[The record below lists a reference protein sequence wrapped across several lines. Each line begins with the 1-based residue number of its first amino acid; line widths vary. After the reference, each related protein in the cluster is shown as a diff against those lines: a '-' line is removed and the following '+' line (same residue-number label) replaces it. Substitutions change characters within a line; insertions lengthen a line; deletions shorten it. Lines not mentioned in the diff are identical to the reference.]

1 MKPSRL
7 LRFAGIF
14 LIALIAVNAA
24 SAFAA
29 ANSVPASRLDDD
41 SFSITANDLKPAE
54 CSALNLTNI
63 VVIAG
68 NGAGTNANDLILGSS
83 GGDNLR
89 GGDGDDCIVGGG
101 GDDSLDGQKDN
112 DILLGQGGNDSL
124 RGSQETDIC
133 DGGAG
138 TDSGHNS
145 CETEIN
151 IP

>member
-7 LRFAGIF
+7 LRTAGIF
-14 LIALIAVNAA
+14 LIALITVNAV

-29 ANSVPASRLDDD
+29 ANSVPSSRLDDD
-41 SFSITANDLKPAE
+41 SFSIAANDLKPPE
-54 CSALNLTNI
+54 CSSLNLTNI

-68 NGAGTNANDLILGSS
+68 NGSGTNANDLILGSP

-89 GGDGDDCIVGGG
+89 GSDGDDCIVGGG
-101 GDDSLDGQKDN
+101 GDDSLDGQKVN
-112 DILLGQGGNDSL
+112 DILLGQDGNDSL
-124 RGSQETDIC
+124 RGSQQTDIC

-145 CETEIN
+145 CETEID

>member
-7 LRFAGIF
+7 FRFAGIF

-29 ANSVPASRLDDD
+29 ANNVPASRLDDD
-41 SFSITANDLKPAE
+41 SFPITANDLKPSE
-54 CSALNLTNI
+54 CAALNLTNI
-63 VVIAG
+63 VVAG
-68 NGAGTNANDLILGSS
+68 NGTAGNDLILGTAGNDS
-83 GGDNLR
+83 LR
-89 GGDGDDCIVGGG
+89 GSDGDDCIVGGG
-101 GDDSLDGQKDN
+101 GDDTLDGQKGN
-112 DILLGQGGNDSL
+112 DIVLGQGGNDSL
-124 RGSQETDIC
+124 KGSQDTDIC

-138 TDSGHNS
+138 TDSGHKS

>member
-29 ANSVPASRLDDD
+29 ANSVPATRLDDD
-41 SFSITANDLKPAE
+41 TLPITANDLKPSE
-54 CSALNLTNI
+54 CAALNLTNI
-63 VVIAG
+63 VVAG
-68 NGAGTNANDLILGSS
+68 NGTAGNDLILGTA
-83 GGDNLR
+83 GNETLR
-89 GGDGDDCIVGGG
+89 GSDGDDCIVGGG
-101 GDDSLDGQKDN
+101 GDDTLDGQKGN
-112 DILLGQGGNDSL
+112 DILLGQDGNDSL
-124 RGSQETDIC
+124 KGSQNTDIC

-138 TDSGHNS
+138 TDSGHKS

>member
-7 LRFAGIF
+7 FRFAGIF
-14 LIALIAVNAA
+14 LIALIAVNVA

-41 SFSITANDLKPAE
+41 SIPITANALKPAE
-54 CSALNLTNI
+54 CAALNLTNI
-63 VVIAG
+63 DVAG
-68 NGAGTNANDLILGSS
+68 NGTAGNDLILGTAGNDS
-83 GGDNLR
+83 LR
-89 GGDGDDCIVGGG
+89 GSDGDDCIVGGG
-101 GDDSLDGQKDN
+101 GDDTLDGQKGN
-112 DILLGQGGNDSL
+112 DIVLGQGGNDSL
-124 RGSQETDIC
+124 KGSQDTDIC

-138 TDSGHNS
+138 TDSGHKS

>member
-1 MKPSRL
+1 MRPSRL

-14 LIALIAVNAA
+14 LIALITVNAA

-54 CSALNLTNI
+54 CAALNLTSI
-63 VVIAG
+63 VVAG
-68 NGAGTNANDLILGSS
+68 NGTAGNDLILGTA
-83 GGDNLR
+83 GNDNLR
-89 GGDGDDCIVGGG
+89 GSDGDDCIVGGG

-112 DILLGQGGNDSL
+112 DILLGQDGNDSL
-124 RGSQETDIC
+124 RGSQDTDIC

-138 TDSGHNS
+138 TDSGHKS
-145 CETEIN
+145 CETEFN

>member
-14 LIALIAVNAA
+14 LIALIAVNVA

-29 ANSVPASRLDDD
+29 ANSVPATRLDDD
-41 SFSITANDLKPAE
+41 TLPITANDLKPSE
-54 CSALNLTNI
+54 CAALNLTNI
-63 VVIAG
+63 VVAG
-68 NGAGTNANDLILGSS
+68 NGTAGNDLILGTAGNDS
-83 GGDNLR
+83 LR
-89 GGDGDDCIVGGG
+89 GSDGDDCIVGGG
-101 GDDSLDGQKDN
+101 GDDTLDGQKGN
-112 DILLGQGGNDSL
+112 DIVLGQGGNDSL
-124 RGSQETDIC
+124 KGSQDTDIC

-138 TDSGHNS
+138 TDSGHKS